1 MTTFNSKPVPVGDH
15 NHSTLHLGKKKR
27 GVDRI
32 RWPWRFMCVGD
43 MCDVYGDTKWL
54 RHAAGAAGS
63 YISPYDNDMRFRS
76 KTMTDTRGRKYL
88 RVTAMHRLEPPLPSL
103 SPDIAL
109 NPRCIALDDQIDAL
123 TDQIVIIQAAQDA
136 LQKERDAIHLA
147 DQLEHHA
154 DDTKARARIRKP
166 KTTETRDK
174 AAERIEKARIKMSR
188 KLAGKDDDRGQS
200 EAKKIKAAQALRE
213 MNAQYRSNR
222 GEGPAD
228 ADEDVFAD
236 LELPDIIPPR
246 TR

>member
-1 MTTFNSKPVPVGDH
+1 MTTLNSKPVPVGDH
-15 NHSTLHLGKKKR
+15 KHSTLHLGKKKR

-32 RWPWRFMCVGD
+32 RWPWRFMRVGD
-43 MCDVYGDTKWL
+43 MCDVYGDAQWR
-54 RHAAGAAGS
+54 RHAASAAGG
-63 YISPYDNDMRFRS
+63 YISPHDETLRFRS
-76 KTMTDTRGRKYL
+76 VTATDTRGRKYL
-88 RVTAMHRLEPPLPSL
+88 RVTAMHYSETPLPPLTPEAVF
-103 SPDIAL
+103 D
-109 NPRCIALDDQIDAL
+109 PRCVALDEQIDAL
-123 TDQIVIIQAAQDA
+123 TDQIVDIQAAQGV

-147 DQLEHHA
+147 NRLEHHA

-228 ADEDVFAD
+228 EDVFAD